1 LVGASFSS
9 RSPRPA
15 GGIEDSKTGTVIVQ
29 LLQSLRDEKRT
40 VLIATHD
47 DAIAKEADFV
57 MEMRDGRLIDD
68 ASQPQTAQR

>member
-1 LVGASFSS
+1 MAGASFCS

-15 GGIEDSKTGTVIVQ
+15 DGAEDSKVIVQ

-68 ASQPQTAQR
+68 ASQSQTAQR